1 LATFGWVASSS
12 STWISAASALRLT
25 GFLRV
30 TMLRLIQLW
39 VALRKISEL
48 CILNTAFDARVAV
61 TVLPEIDNLSVLPEM
76 QGVSMGLF

>member
-1 LATFGWVASSS
+1 
-12 STWISAASALRLT
+12 
-25 GFLRV
+25 
-30 TMLRLIQLW
+30 MLRLIQLW